1 MQIAILSH
9 TGSDIALI
17 TRTLS
22 THHCQSVATAA
33 ELTGLATQL
42 LIIDLATAGQ
52 QLNALIQR
60 AHEQAVP
67 VLLLVADLPNEL
79 ATLTTLRRA
88 YTNWQWLDAEFKPLQ
103 RHAINARVRLLL
115 RLAYPDYQDNI
126 PVQQIGDYLFEPAT
140 YRVHYGEHSVALT
153 SKEFALAL
161 LLFRHL
167 GRPLSRA
174 YLQESIWGPESE
186 DALPTRTIDTHIAR
200 LRSKLQLK
208 PEQGFRLATVYGYGY
223 QLEQLDAR
231 QNTIIAK

>member
-1 MQIAILSH
+1 MQIAILSQ

-17 TRTLS
+17 SRNLS
-22 THHCQSVATAA
+22 PHHCQGVPTAA
-33 ELTGLATQL
+33 DLPALSAQL

-52 QLNALIQR
+52 QLTALLQR
-60 AHEQAVP
+60 AHEQAIP
-67 VLLLVADLPNEL
+67 VLLLVADQPNEL
-79 ATLTTLRRA
+79 AILTALRREHA
-88 YTNWQWLDAEFKPLQ
+88 SWHLLDAEFKPLQ

-115 RLAYPDYQDNI
+115 RLAYPDYQDI

-140 YRVHYGEHSVALT
+140 YRVRHGEHSVALT

-208 PEQGFRLATVYGYGY
+208 PEHGFRLATVYGYGY
-223 QLEQLDAR
+223 QLEQLVDGQSAVAP
-231 QNTIIAK
+231 Q